1 MAKKDVDVRFNLID
15 NFTSS
20 FKKTIETLTAGT
32 KKAQNAWKSVE
43 KFGNGISS
51 LGTKATA
58 AVTMPL
64 VGLAAAS
71 ATEFGSV
78 DKSLKLVQQTMGANA
93 AEAKGLESAIKSAAA
108 NSVYGM
114 QDAADAALNFAR
126 QGFDAAQAADMIAT
140 GDGSCCRNRDRSVCC
155 NRRCRKC
162 HEDFL
167 RPGIKGE

>member
-108 NSVYGM
+108 NSV
-114 QDAADAALNFAR
+114 
-126 QGFDAAQAADMIAT
+126 
-140 GDGSCCRNRDRSVCC
+140 
-155 NRRCRKC
+155 
-162 HEDFL
+162 
-167 RPGIKGE
+167 